1 MDAKA
6 RLLPAL
12 AARPAALA
20 GRTCLVGFDGFV
32 DTIVTP
38 VARRAGPGEAFTSF
52 ADIADFGRQ
61 VVAAA
66 GQSAN
71 FELYPRMEK
80 AGGNGPILAG
90 ALAALGAGVTCVG
103 TLGRPAIHP
112 VFAALAAR
120 ARLVSLGEPART
132 TALEFPDGKI
142 MFGMM
147 RSLDGVTPAALAA
160 AFGGDGYREALQAA
174 DLVVLGNW
182 TMIPHMT
189 EVYADLTSR
198 LLPALPP
205 RPDRIFFF
213 DLADPEKRSPA
224 DLRAALEAIARFAP
238 FGRATLGLNLRE
250 AQQVLAALALG
261 PEPETPDGFRAAA
274 AKIRTR
280 LNLATVVVHPKESA
294 ACATSEGT
302 WWLAG
307 PYTPHPLLS
316 TGGGDHFNAGFAAGQ
331 LLGLDPE
338 ACLLLGVSTS
348 GHYVRTGNSPSPPDL
363 VSFLA

>member
-1 MDAKA
+1 MDPKA
-6 RLLPAL
+6 RLLQAL

-32 DTIVTP
+32 DTIVSP
-38 VARRAGPGEAFTSF
+38 VARRSGPGENFTAFPG
-52 ADIADFGRQ
+52 IADFGRQ

-71 FELYPRMEK
+71 FELYPRLEK
-80 AGGNGPILAG
+80 PGGNGPIMAG

-103 TLGRPAIHP
+103 TLGRPAVHP
-112 VFAALAAR
+112 AFAALAAR

-142 MFGMM
+142 MLGMM
-147 RSLDGVTPAALAA
+147 RSLDEITPAALAA
-160 AFGGDGYREALQAA
+160 AFGGQGYREAVGAA

-189 EVYADLTSR
+189 EVYQDLTGR
-198 LLPALPP
+198 LLPAMPA
-205 RPDRIFFF
+205 RADRIFFF

-224 DLRAALEAIARFAP
+224 DLVAALEAIARFAR
-238 FGRATLGLNLRE
+238 FGRAILGLNLRE

-261 PEPETPDGFRAAA
+261 PEPETPEGFRSAA
-274 AKIRTR
+274 AKIRGR
-280 LNLATVVVHPKESA
+280 LDVDTVVVHPKESA
-294 ACATSEGT
+294 ACATHAGA

-307 PYTPHPLLS
+307 PYTPTPLLS